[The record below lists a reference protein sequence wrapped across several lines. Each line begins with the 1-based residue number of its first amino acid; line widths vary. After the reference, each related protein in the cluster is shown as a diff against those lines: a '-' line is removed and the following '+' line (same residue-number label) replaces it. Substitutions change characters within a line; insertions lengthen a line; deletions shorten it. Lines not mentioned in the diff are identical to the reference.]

1 MIRWEDKRYV
11 NTGKKIYKEKFELQ
25 QITPMIH
32 FQWNEDGATV
42 RATEMKPKLDR
53 FILELKDMLES
64 KENNGDWT
72 EERRC
77 FERLGNI
84 EKLKLRSENE
94 RVSLNYKMKIKA
106 YGVNGIV
113 SPKRNEGG
121 IQPNQVDVFEVKNT
135 NSGIGSYFFT
145 DIKEASRGSFYE
157 KIDVDIMCFCEELR
171 NLIRVVFPMF
181 IAVNNFG
188 FRQNKGFGH
197 FRVIKE
203 ETEKIEEDK
212 MILKYVKLFSEKY
225 CIYKM
230 DTFQSKKNEKHNY
243 VYILNQIKDLNQ
255 RLKSGINLCIRGE
268 NKYYAPSF
276 LMKEYEHK
284 QCGEKY
290 INEKKYLKQKMR
302 DTKEI
307 ILEKTSK
314 NAPDYKEGSR
324 EYENARYFRGILGF
338 AEHYEFRDVKLE
350 GSDRTFKI
358 TFKIEYNWN
367 GKKEKE
373 SIRYSSPFYFLPVKE
388 SHDLFSCIYMFV
400 NKQQIEWI
408 QKKEVTVLF
417 HGEAKLME
425 KDENSAEDKK
435 IEKKMQKLLD
445 GIPFDK
451 GIPLITN
458 EQFNVEE
465 FLDQYIEEYREK
477 STCYTFSKITK

>member
-1 MIRWEDKRYV
+1 V

-77 FERLGNI
+77 FERLENI

-94 RVSLNYKMKIKA
+94 QVSLNYKMKIKA

-135 NSGIGSYFFT
+135 NSYSGIGSYFFT

-230 DTFQSKKNEKHNY
+230 DTFQSKQDEKHNY

-255 RLKSGINLCIRGE
+255 RLKSGRGK
-268 NKYYAPSF
+268 NKDYAPSF
-276 LMKEYEHK
+276 LMKGYAHK

-290 INEKKYLKQKMR
+290 INEKKYLKQKM
-302 DTKEI
+302 KI

-324 EYENARYFRGILGF
+324 EYENVRYFRGILGF
-338 AEHYEFRDVKLE
+338 AEHYEFRDVEVENRK
-350 GSDRTFKI
+350 FKI
-358 TFKIEYNWN
+358 MFKIEYNWN

-388 SHDLFSCIYMFV
+388 SHDSFSCIYMLV

-408 QKKEVTVLF
+408 QEKEVTVLF
-417 HGEAKLME
+417 HGEAKLMKKGKNSKKDKELE
-425 KDENSAEDKK
+425 KE
-435 IEKKMQKLLD
+435 MQKLLD

-465 FLDQYIEEYREK
+465 FLDQYIEEYRKK